1 MRAKLMIFLLCALQA
16 AYGQDKEIKL
26 VYEAY
31 YPEAPIG
38 IQKMA
43 DPVAR
48 EENSRLYLED
58 KTEYT
63 VRFCN
68 QKYLCEQTFS
78 TGKVGHSEICS
89 PAEYIDFTDSTRI
102 YQCSLDG
109 KLYLVSGRTAA
120 PQWEITGR
128 TRQIGNYACMEA
140 RSGTGYMA
148 RTAWFAPEVPVGV
161 GPVGLCGLPGLVVSL
176 QYQERVFA
184 LKELSYAAASA
195 IAPPKDGK
203 RVTQEEFDRTYKAIE
218 EESCK
223 QQESGLH
230 NKLITTIVH
239 ADGTEETV
247 VEWQ

>member
-31 YPEAPIG
+31 YPEVPIA

-48 EENSRLYLED
+48 ENISRLYLED
-58 KTEYT
+58 KSEYT

-78 TGKVGHSEICS
+78 TEKVGHSEIC
-89 PAEYIDFTDSTRI
+89 PLAEYIDFTDSTRI

-128 TRQIGNYACMEA
+128 TRQIGDYACMEA

-184 LKELSYAAASA
+184 LKELSQAAASA

-203 RVTQEEFDRTYKAIE
+203 RVSQEEFDRIRKVVYE
-218 EESCK
+218 EKEK
-223 QQESGLH
+223 MLESGATRV
-230 NKLITTIVH
+230 TTTFVH